1 MYLDFLIGTQ
11 WDLFREMDVDWMGFG
26 VLHLKLV
33 SVSNRGGLAT
43 QARAS
48 VVDHTHWLTG
58 DAKRLVYSQS
68 CGKVF
73 IWRYI

>member
-11 WDLFREMDVDWMGFG
+11 WDLFREMDDDWMGLG

-33 SVSNRGGLAT
+33 SVSNGGSLAT

-58 DAKRLVYSQS
+58 DTKRLVYSQR